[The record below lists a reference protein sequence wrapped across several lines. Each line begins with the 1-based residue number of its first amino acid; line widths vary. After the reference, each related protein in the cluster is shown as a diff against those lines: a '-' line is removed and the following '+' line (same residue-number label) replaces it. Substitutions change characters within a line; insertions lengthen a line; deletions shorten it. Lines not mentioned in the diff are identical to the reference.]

1 MTDGTILHALVVR
14 QLMSVQ
20 TLGSTAVRGPW
31 RAEIIQYLSRAG
43 FCMCLHF
50 TCSPCDISSI

>member
-1 MTDGTILHALVVR
+1 MTDGTILHALFVR

-31 RAEIIQYLSRAG
+31 QVEIIQYLKSARI
-43 FCMCLHF
+43 LHVPAF
-50 TCSPCDISSI
+50 YLLSM